1 MRKFYE
7 KQELF
12 EVIRSFKHPSID
24 SSVYTFLEIKTY
36 VLSDINIERYFIL
49 AKKNNIRCIIPS
61 FSDKLSP
68 SEKMFDYLGELY
80 PLLIKFSKI
89 YGVKVGIHLQS
100 LMERCYFLDS
110 HPHDD
115 TIRAKMLTRIDYFY
129 DKGERVRKNIDPHVI
144 SITAYDE
151 EYQESHHLTDTVKDG
166 ILDCEMTDNHLML
179 HEYMCDVYDAE
190 CGTTSCS
197 VNKLSYDAYSKY
209 LDIILDALGDEVR
222 TALGKEIIFIYAS
235 ELCFDTPNRRD
246 WDEGI
251 NLEFFK
257 SYGTGAAQ
265 FYDALFESIGE
276 NTSNIKNCFFT
287 VRARMFK
294 EGVLLAIRNFAEKYS
309 IDYSYSLCESKMP
322 ASSWLFGDGMKN
334 MEYSSCAL
342 LDKAYLYGLNSL
354 HLASSAATQYGNQNI
369 YCDIYKN
376 YHQIS
381 KATFYDD
388 ALNAF
393 SQGVTRF
400 LTHFPVIK
408 SNPSKNMRRKKRIN
422 KKQTLNFTNFAM
434 RSQNLLEGGIRVCDI
449 AVLYP
454 IESIHAGVNLY
465 QKREN
470 KFEYPPSQLQNDYMT
485 LVNILNVNC
494 AQNSILLHPDQ
505 LKECTVRNRKL
516 ALDSQSIEFKMLFI
530 PGSVIMSLEVMQKI
544 KEFYNE
550 GGKIVSTVALPKF
563 ASEYIFEDSGEV
575 DEFAFMREYG
585 NDNDIALRECIRHVF
600 GDDAVN
606 SNMIR
611 AYFKHKNVRG
621 GVAYHICPSKTAADG
636 SLYVDPAIIKGI
648 VHSTNTPLDV
658 YMSNLPAVMNT
669 NGFNTTYPEFTGL
682 GMNKFI
688 PYGGIINHLHK
699 KHGNIDVYFFSNTT
713 HEKYSGVAYLRGK
726 MKPRFYNPFTG
737 RVKYL
742 PYRHINHKG
751 YVYTA
756 ITLGLNHGDAVFIV
770 TKTYYEIAS
779 PDNGYPFVDSID

>member
-7 KQELF
+7 KQELL
-12 EVIRSFKHPSID
+12 EVIRSFKRPSID
-24 SSVYTFLEIKTY
+24 SSVYTFLEIKSYT
-36 VLSDINIERYFIL
+36 LSDTNIERYFIL

-61 FSDKLSP
+61 FSDELEP
-68 SEKMFDYLGELY
+68 SEKMFDYLSKLY
-80 PLLIKFSKI
+80 PLLVSFSKI

-100 LMERCYFLDS
+100 LIEKCYFLDS
-110 HPHDD
+110 HTHDD
-115 TIRAKMLTRIDYFY
+115 SIRAKMLTRMDYFY
-129 DKGERVRKNIDPHVI
+129 DKGERVQKSVDPRVL

-166 ILDCEMTDNHLML
+166 ILDCEMTDKHLML

-190 CGTTSCS
+190 CGTTSRS
-197 VNKLSYDAYSKY
+197 VNKLSFDAYSKY
-209 LDIILDALGDEVR
+209 LEILLDTLGDVTRE
-222 TALGKEIIFIYAS
+222 AMGKEIIFIYAS

-251 NLEFFK
+251 NSKFLNT
-257 SYGTGAAQ
+257 YGVGAPQ

-287 VRARMFK
+287 VRAEMFK
-294 EGVLLAIRNFAEKYS
+294 EGVLSAIRSFAEKYS
-309 IDYSYSLCESKMP
+309 IDYTYSLCESKMP

-354 HLASSAATQYGNQNI
+354 RLASSAATQYGNHDI

-381 KATFYDD
+381 SATFYDD

-393 SQGVTRF
+393 SQGVTRL

-408 SNPSKNMRRKKRIN
+408 SNPPKNMRKAKRKN
-422 KKQTLNFTNFAM
+422 KKQTLHFTNFAM
-434 RSQNLLEGGIRVCDI
+434 RSQNLLEGGNRVCDI

-494 AQNSILLHPDQ
+494 AQNAILIHPAE

-516 ALDSQSIEFKMLFI
+516 ALDSQGIEFKMLFI

-544 KEFYNE
+544 KEFYDE
-550 GGKIVSTVALPKF
+550 GGKIVSTVALPRF
-563 ASEYIFEDSGEV
+563 ASEYIFEDLGEV

-585 NDNDIALRECIRHVF
+585 NDNDVALRECIRYVF

-621 GVAYHICPSKTAADG
+621 GVAYHLCPSKTAADG

-648 VHSTNTPLDV
+648 IHSTNTPLDV

-682 GMNKFI
+682 GMNKYI

-713 HEKYSGVAYLRGK
+713 HEKYNGVAYLRGK
-726 MKPRFYNPFTG
+726 MKPRFYNPFSG
-737 RVKYL
+737 RAKYL

-756 ITLGLNHGDAVFIV
+756 ITLGLDHGDAVFIV

-779 PDNGYPFVDSID
+779 PDNGYPFVESID